1 MKYSAAGLIV
11 KPTWDYNIKMTLYM
25 MQPSKLIINPDTEFL
40 SS

>member
-11 KPTWDYNIKMTLYM
+11 KPTWDYNIKMIPYM
-25 MQPSKLIINPDTEFL
+25 MQPLKLIINPEAEFL